1 MLVFLIGIAD
11 HARSLVKCTGRSDRR
26 KEKKP
31 KATLKHKTNLTVR
44 PRFFYGP
51 FILIWYC
58 INLSFWYLDAV
69 CSAAM
74 GVLFVWILC
83 FIPYVKTT

>member
-1 MLVFLIGIAD
+1 MQGLWSYTVQ
-11 HARSLVKCTGRSDRR
+11 SDER

-31 KATLKHKTNLTVR
+31 KATLKHKTNLAVR

-51 FILIWYC
+51 FLPIWYC

-69 CSAAM
+69 CSAAT
-74 GVLFVWILC
+74 GVLLVWIPC
-83 FIPYVKTT
+83 GIPYVKTTRCCK